1 MYRFVCE
8 DGSSTIKQLS
18 SLTYNKSSARLL
30 AMNAELGKRTNIYN
44 NNKNGLIL
52 MLKMILVNI

>member
-8 DGSSTIKQLS
+8 DGSSMIKQLS
-18 SLTYNKSSARLL
+18 SLKYNKSSARLL
-30 AMNAELGKRTNIYN
+30 AMNAELGKRTKIYN

-52 MLKMILVNI
+52 MYYDG